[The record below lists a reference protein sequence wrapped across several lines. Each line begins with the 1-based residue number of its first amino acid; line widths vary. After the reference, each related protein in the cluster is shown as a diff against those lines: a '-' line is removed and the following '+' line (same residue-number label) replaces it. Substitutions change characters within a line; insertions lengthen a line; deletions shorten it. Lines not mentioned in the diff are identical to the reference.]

1 MQHRYRLQLQITS
14 DVSNKEGDECE
25 PHDLC
30 EARFYLMFMISIVG
44 AGKVGSAAAF
54 SILGFRT
61 SDVVLVDIAEN
72 LAKGEALDMMQAAP
86 AIEFDGKIK
95 GTNDYSEMKGSE
107 LVIVTAGLGRQPG
120 MSRVDLAGKN
130 AKIVKSVVREVV
142 KYCPDSKL
150 MMVTNPVDVMTYVAY
165 KESGFQRNRVFG
177 MGNILDT
184 LRFRSYIAQELGF
197 SREDI
202 RGLVIGEHGDTM
214 VPLVRYASVSGI
226 PITELLDTKQIEK
239 IVALTRSSGSDVIK
253 LKGATTFAPS
263 VVIAIMADAVLKG
276 RNRVMGVST
285 YLQGEYGFS
294 DVSIGV
300 PCVLG
305 KNGVE
310 RILELRLDADTKRE
324 FEKSVASI
332 NDVIRKTTET
342 A

>member
-1 MQHRYRLQLQITS
+1 MPFVEKALVQL
-14 DVSNKEGDECE
+14 
-25 PHDLC
+25 HLC
-30 EARFYLMFMISIVG
+30 KTRFYLVIMISIIG

-54 SILGFRT
+54 SILGFRI

-72 LAKGEALDMMQAAP
+72 LAQGEALDMMQAAP
-86 AIEFDGKIK
+86 AIEFDGKIR
-95 GTNDYSEMKGSE
+95 GTSDYSEMEGSE
-107 LVIVTAGLGRQPG
+107 LVIVTAGQARQPG
-120 MSRVDLAGKN
+120 MSRFDLACKN
-130 AKIVKSVVREVV
+130 AKIVKSVVKQVV
-142 KYCPDSKL
+142 KYCPDCKL
-150 MMVTNPVDVMTYVAY
+150 MMVSNPVDVMTYVAY

-184 LRFRSYIAQELGF
+184 LRFRSYIALELGV

-202 RGLVIGEHGDTM
+202 RGLVIGEHGDSM
-214 VPLVRYASVSGI
+214 VPLVKYASVSGI
-226 PITELLDTKQIEK
+226 PITELLDKQQIEK
-239 IVALTRSSGSDVIK
+239 IVSLTRSSGSDVIK
-253 LKGATTFAPS
+253 LKGATTYAPS
-263 VVIAIMADAVLKG
+263 AVIAIMADAVLRG

-294 DVSIGV
+294 DISIGV

-310 RILELRLDADTKRE
+310 RILELKLDTETKKE

-332 NDVIRKTTET
+332 NDVIKKTTET

>member
-1 MQHRYRLQLQITS
+1 
-14 DVSNKEGDECE
+14 
-25 PHDLC
+25 
-30 EARFYLMFMISIVG
+30 MISIIG

-61 SDVVLVDIAEN
+61 SDVVLVDVAEN
-72 LAKGEALDMMQAAP
+72 MARGEALDMMQAAP

-95 GTNDYSEMKGSE
+95 GTRDYSEMRGSE
-107 LVIVTAGLGRQPG
+107 LVIVTAGQARQPG
-120 MSRVDLAGKN
+120 MSRFDLAGKN

-142 KYCPDSKL
+142 KYCPDCKL
-150 MMVTNPVDVMTYVAY
+150 MMVSNPVDVMTYVAY
-165 KESGFQRNRVFG
+165 KESGFERNRVFG

-184 LRFRSYIAQELGF
+184 LRFRSYIAAQLGF

-202 RGLVIGEHGDTM
+202 RGLVIGEHGDSM

-226 PITELLDTKQIEK
+226 PITELLDEQQIEK
-239 IVALTRSSGSDVIK
+239 IVSLTRSSGSDVIK
-253 LKGATTFAPS
+253 LKGATTYAPAA
-263 VVIAIMADAVLKG
+263 VIAIMADAVLKG

-310 RILELRLDADTKRE
+310 KILELKLDAETKKE
-324 FEKSVASI
+324 FEKSVDSI
-332 NDVIRKTTET
+332 NDMIKKTKET